1 MEYLVNVAQ
10 DFVESL
16 ITLLV
21 IMNPLNGVVF
31 FCSLTAKVSLGERKR
46 VAKRTGFVAFL
57 ILLVFAYFG
66 NLILAALQITL
77 ESVMIAGGLFLLVFA
92 IKDVT
97 SRESGTGVAKKTGAL
112 SREEAND
119 IAVFPLAIPLL
130 AGPGAIATVIIFN
143 HPSYGVA
150 KGLTDF
156 STPLAILISCIIVWL
171 LFTISTELTKILKPS
186 VMMIIG
192 KVMLIL
198 MGAVGVSFIV
208 RGITAILGH

>member
-1 MEYLVNVAQ
+1 MEYLVSVAQ
-10 DFVESL
+10 DFVEAL

-31 FCSLTAKVSLGERKR
+31 FCSLTARASSGERKR
-46 VAKRTGFVAFL
+46 IAKRTGCVAFA

-77 ESVMIAGGLFLLVFA
+77 ESVMVAGGLFLLVFA

-97 SRESGTGVAKKTGAL
+97 SGDSGDGVSRKSRSI
-112 SREEAND
+112 SREEAED
-119 IAVFPLAIPLL
+119 IAVFPLAIPIL
-130 AGPGAIATVIIFN
+130 AGPGAIATVIILN
-143 HPSYGVA
+143 NPNYGVA
-150 KGLTDF
+150 KGITDF
-156 STPLAILISCIIVWL
+156 STSLAILISCIITWL
-171 LFTISTELTKILKPS
+171 LFTISSQLTKILKPS
-186 VMMIIG
+186 VMMMIG

-208 RGITAILGH
+208 RGLTAILIR